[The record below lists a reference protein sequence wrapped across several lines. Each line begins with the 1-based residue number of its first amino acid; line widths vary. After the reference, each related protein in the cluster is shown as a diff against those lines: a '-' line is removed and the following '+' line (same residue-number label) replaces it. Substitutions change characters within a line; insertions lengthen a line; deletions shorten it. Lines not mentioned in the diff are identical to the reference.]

1 MGFVLCSC
9 GIEVGVNREVIR
21 RRSADF
27 ADYADELICEIC
39 EICGSSLGVNI
50 AGARI
55 MAGDFDPYHAW
66 LGIAPKDQPPHHY
79 RLLGIDPFEASAEVI
94 EHAADQRM
102 AHLRTFQTGKHGPLS
117 QRLLNEVA
125 AAKVVLLNPAKKL
138 AYDAELRA
146 RLETPAD
153 SSEDSFGRRMAS
165 LVAEVQAADDADRKQ
180 SSSKPLLLVGGLVV
194 LLVAGVTAWGLSTRK
209 ASVAPQAT
217 PPSSPVAAA
226 PVPKPEPAGEV
237 QPQPKPIV
245 ESPKPKPAERPA
257 KVVFTEPAAPPEP
270 PASVPPPKP
279 VTAPPSTPQSPIPNP
294 QSLPSNPPS
303 PSSAFPIP
311 TSEFKKL
318 PVPEGPR
325 IDEALR
331 VAREAYQE
339 EYAQAQTPVARR
351 VLANKILQKGQ
362 ETKDDPVA
370 RFVLLRLAR
379 DVALKA
385 EDNALAWQAI
395 DRLAE
400 GYELDPWAMKAEI
413 VVAGAKQARKLP
425 EHKAAADQALI
436 VLRGALDAD
445 ACAVAQEMAKLALA
459 EAGKARER
467 DLVAQARA
475 GQKQA
480 QQAAK
485 SLEQIEAQR
494 AKLKYAPDD
503 PAANLAVGRYECFMK
518 GDWAKGLAHLAKSG
532 DPAYSTLAAED
543 LKAPEQDAARLK
555 LADAW
560 WDLAQKAEARER
572 ESMLLRAGYWY
583 EQLGS
588 IDDALTRTKVE
599 NRQAQIAKLGRALGG
614 PAPKQTTTN
623 SIGMRFVL
631 IPAGEFL
638 MGATPE
644 ENAWA
649 MEEEKKRNVSPW
661 FLDRISNELPQ
672 HPVRL
677 SRPYYLGTYEVTQSE
692 YEQVMGVNP
701 SSYSARGQDA
711 ARVVGQDTSRFP
723 VNGVGWDDAMEFCRR
738 LAALPKEVA
747 ARRMYRLPTEA
758 EWEYACRAR
767 STGKW
772 CCGDDPTAIHEYAW
786 LQETSRGRTHPVG
799 EKKPNAFGV
808 YDMHG
813 NVWEWCSDR
822 LGRDYYRRSPAV
834 DPIGPAKGGEHIL
847 RGGAWPNIPSY
858 CRSAFRSY
866 SGPTDHGPGH
876 GFRVVL
882 VRN

>member
-1 MGFVLCSC
+1 M
-9 GIEVGVNREVIR
+9 
-21 RRSADF
+21 A
-27 ADYADELICEIC
+27 
-39 EICGSSLGVNI
+39 
-50 AGARI
+50 AG
-55 MAGDFDPYHAW
+55 FDPYHAW

-79 RLLGIDPFEASAEVI
+79 RLLAIDLFETAPEVI

-102 AHLRTFQTGKHGPLS
+102 AHLRTFQAGKHGPLS

-138 AYDAELRA
+138 SYDAELRA

-165 LVAEVQAADDADRKQ
+165 LVAEVQAADDADRKP
-180 SSSKPLLLVGGLVV
+180 SSAKPLLLVGGLVV

-257 KVVFTEPAAPPEP
+257 KVVFTEPTPASEP
-270 PASVPPPKP
+270 PASAPPPKP
-279 VTAPPSTPQSPIPNP
+279 VTEIPPPAPSPAPQPPIPNP
-294 QSLPSNPPS
+294 QSPPS
-303 PSSAFPIP
+303 EFPAP
-311 TSEFKKL
+311 NSEFKRL
-318 PVPEGPR
+318 SVPEGPR
-325 IDEALR
+325 VDGALR

-413 VVAGAKQARKLP
+413 VVAAARQARKLP
-425 EHKAAADQALI
+425 EHKVAAEQALT
-436 VLRGALDAD
+436 VMHAALDAD
-445 ACAVAQEMAKLALA
+445 SCVVAQEMAKLALA

-467 DLVAQARA
+467 DLVGQARA
-475 GQKQA
+475 GQKLA

-503 PAANLAVGRYECFMK
+503 PAAHLAVGRYECFMK
-518 GDWAKGLAHLAKSG
+518 GDWAKGLGHLAKSG
-532 DPAYSTLAAED
+532 DPAYSTLAADD

-599 NRQAQIAKLGRALGG
+599 NRQAQIAKLGRTLGG
-614 PAPKQTTTN
+614 PAPKQATTN

-644 ENAWA
+644 ENASA
-649 MEEEKKRNVSPW
+649 LEFGRQRNEGRW
-661 FLDRISNELPQ
+661 FFDRAQAEVPR
-672 HPVRL
+672 HRVRL
-677 SRPYYLGTYEVTQSE
+677 NHAFHLDIYEVTQSE
-692 YEQVMGVNP
+692 YEQVMGTNP
-701 SSYSARGQDA
+701 SSFSANGKESA
-711 ARVVGQDTSRFP
+711 KVAGQDTSRHP
-723 VNGVGWDDAMEFCRR
+723 VNGISWEDAAQFCQR
-738 LAALPKEVA
+738 LSTLPKERSA
-747 ARRMYRLPTEA
+747 GRAYRLPTEA
-758 EWEYACRAR
+758 EWEYGCRAG
-767 STGKW
+767 STGRW
-772 CCGDDPTAIHEYAW
+772 CCGDAAGELEEYAW
-786 LQETSRGRTHPVG
+786 FDMSSKGATHPVG
-799 EKKPNAFGV
+799 QKKPNAFGL

-813 NVWEWCSDR
+813 NVWEWCMDHF
-822 LGRDYYRRSPAV
+822 GHDYYGQSPGV
-834 DPIGPAKGGEHIL
+834 EPPGPLSGPL
-847 RGGAWPNIPSY
+847 RVMRGGAWPSATEL

-866 SGPTDHGPGH
+866 SGPTDRNPGH